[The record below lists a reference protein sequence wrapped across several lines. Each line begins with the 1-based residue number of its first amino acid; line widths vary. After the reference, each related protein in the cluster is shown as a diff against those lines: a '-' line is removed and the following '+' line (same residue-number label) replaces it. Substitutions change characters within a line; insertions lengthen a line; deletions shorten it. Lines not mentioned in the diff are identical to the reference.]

1 MIEDDARDILAPWL
15 LPNETLL
22 WAQLVNKSA
31 YNRASRGRQLYV
43 LVLILFSL
51 APLLHI
57 GFLLSLN
64 LLGGVWGGVFMSLNP
79 ISIAVMVV
87 CLVGVLISLN
97 QMLIIS
103 RGARSA
109 YGLTNRRCMIAT
121 PGRKALRAWAP
132 LSHVVAVQS
141 LGQNDEGTVVL
152 TAAPNDGRAARA
164 ALALTGIK
172 HPQNVEALLLSVMEA
187 QETKTDTQA

>member
-43 LVLILFSL
+43 LVLIIFSL

-64 LLGGVWGGVFMSLNP
+64 LFGGVWTGIFTSLNP
-79 ISIAVMVV
+79 ISIAAIVV

-97 QMLIIS
+97 QMQIIS

-109 YGLTNRRCMIAT
+109 YGLTDRRCLIAT
-121 PGRKALRAWAP
+121 PGKRALRAWAP
-132 LSHVVAVQS
+132 LSHVVAVQA
-141 LGQNDEGTVVL
+141 LGQGDEGTLVL

-164 ALALTGIK
+164 ALALTAIK
-172 HPQNVEALLLSVMEA
+172 QPQKVEALLLSTME
-187 QETKTDTQA
+187 QQRIRPSK